1 MAEASDDATHRADAT
16 RQPDATHLADA
27 AGQPDATRQPDAH
40 RAEAITPTFAV
51 MPGERIS
58 IARGSP
64 QTGIDRGRPDTVVRP
79 SHQVP
84 IEAPVDPHVA
94 VGHASLTNGAA
105 APATNGSAGHDGGS
119 CTSAQLRRFI
129 KSRPYVPMH
138 ELRRR
143 FELNGGADDV
153 TAVQTPGGLVYLGLP
168 GRESRFIADLVRQG
182 DVGLEL
188 CHDPRVPMVMGVF
201 AIRPLTR
208 Q

>member
-1 MAEASDDATHRADAT
+1 MTDASPAASG
-16 RQPDATHLADA
+16 RQPEGSPATADHPLPQA
-27 AGQPDATRQPDAH
+27 DLGPTVPDGRKVEQKAPA
-40 RAEAITPTFAV
+40 FAV

-58 IARGSP
+58 FSRAKPTPPEGM
-64 QTGIDRGRPDTVVRP
+64 Q
-79 SHQVP
+79 
-84 IEAPVDPHVA
+84 PVDV
-94 VGHASLTNGAA
+94 
-105 APATNGSAGHDGGS
+105 PATPLVGGPASAEPAMPGTGALGMNGGAGHDGGSS

>member
-1 MAEASDDATHRADAT
+1 
-16 RQPDATHLADA
+16 
-27 AGQPDATRQPDAH
+27 
-40 RAEAITPTFAV
+40 
-51 MPGERIS
+51 
-58 IARGSP
+58 
-64 QTGIDRGRPDTVVRP
+64 
-79 SHQVP
+79 
-84 IEAPVDPHVA
+84 
-94 VGHASLTNGAA
+94 
-105 APATNGSAGHDGGS
+105 
-119 CTSAQLRRFI
+119 
-129 KSRPYVPMH
+129 MH

-153 TAVQTPGGLVYLGLP
+153 TAVHTPGGLVYLGLP

>member
-1 MAEASDDATHRADAT
+1 
-16 RQPDATHLADA
+16 
-27 AGQPDATRQPDAH
+27 
-40 RAEAITPTFAV
+40 

-58 IARGSP
+58 VAHTPQPVGHTPRGNHA
-64 QTGIDRGRPDTVVRP
+64 Q
-79 SHQVP
+79 
-84 IEAPVDPHVA
+84 APVIDHTAPGEAAGPLHRAAPPDVVA
-94 VGHASLTNGAA
+94 HRASAMTAMNGNGAHE
-105 APATNGSAGHDGGS
+105 SGS

-153 TAVQTPGGLVYLGLP
+153 TAIPTPGGLVYMGLP
-168 GRESRFIADLVRQG
+168 GRESQFIADLVRLG

-201 AIRPLTR
+201 AIRPITR

>member
-1 MAEASDDATHRADAT
+1 
-16 RQPDATHLADA
+16 
-27 AGQPDATRQPDAH
+27 
-40 RAEAITPTFAV
+40 

-58 IARGSP
+58 ISRVQPTRPEGMAQPVEVPETPLVGGPASSGPVIPGTGALGPNGS
-64 QTGIDRGRPDTVVRP
+64 
-79 SHQVP
+79 
-84 IEAPVDPHVA
+84 
-94 VGHASLTNGAA
+94 VGH
-105 APATNGSAGHDGGS
+105 DRGS

-153 TAVQTPGGLVYLGLP
+153 TAVHTPGGLVYLGLP

>member
-1 MAEASDDATHRADAT
+1 
-16 RQPDATHLADA
+16 
-27 AGQPDATRQPDAH
+27 
-40 RAEAITPTFAV
+40 

-58 IARGSP
+58 IANAP
-64 QTGIDRGRPDTVVRP
+64 QAV
-79 SHQVP
+79 H
-84 IEAPVDPHVA
+84 APHVA
-94 VGHASLTNGAA
+94 PAPRVDHVARQDAVAQAAPDQAA
-105 APATNGSAGHDGGS
+105 ANGFSAQEGGF
-119 CTSAQLRRFI
+119 CTSAQIRRFI

-153 TAVQTPGGLVYLGLP
+153 SVIPTPGGLVYLGLP
-168 GRESRFIADLVRQG
+168 ARESQFIADLVRHG

-201 AIRPLTR
+201 AIRPITR